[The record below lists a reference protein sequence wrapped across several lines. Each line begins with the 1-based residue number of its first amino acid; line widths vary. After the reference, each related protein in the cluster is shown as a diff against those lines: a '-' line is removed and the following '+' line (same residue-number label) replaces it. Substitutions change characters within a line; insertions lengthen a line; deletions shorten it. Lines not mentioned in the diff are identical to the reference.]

1 MFFKKLNSWV
11 EKIRE
16 DRKNKEKERIKS
28 VILSLLLTDRGV
40 TLTHLEQAEI
50 LSSVVEEFKQR
61 KEQESVLSSRTM
73 TEVQQALSLLR

>member
-16 DRKNKEKERIKS
+16 DHKNKEKERIKS
-28 VILSLLLTDRGV
+28 VILSLLLTGRGV

>member
-16 DRKNKEKERIKS
+16 DHKNKEKERIKS

>member
-16 DRKNKEKERIKS
+16 DHRNKEKERIKS
-28 VILSLLLTDRGV
+28 VILSLLLTDREV